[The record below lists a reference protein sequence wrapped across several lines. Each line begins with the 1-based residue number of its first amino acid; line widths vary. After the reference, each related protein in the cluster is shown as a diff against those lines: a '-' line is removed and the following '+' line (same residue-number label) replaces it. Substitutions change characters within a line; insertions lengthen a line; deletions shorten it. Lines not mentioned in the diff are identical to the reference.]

1 MNELEKKINKLR
13 HDIHDHNHNYY
24 ILDNPTISDYDFDQK
39 LQELINLESLHPEFY
54 DPNSPSQRIGGGI
67 TKLFNTT
74 SHKFPMYSLDNTYSK
89 EEIEKWANRL
99 QKSLLNK
106 SFSYTCELKY
116 DGASV
121 NLTYQNGNFISGVT
135 RGDGNQGDD
144 ITLNLK
150 TIPSIPLIL
159 RGDFPDYFEVRAEVI
174 LPIDGFKKLNK
185 ERIKK
190 GQSPFMNPRNTAS
203 GSLKLQDSSI
213 VSRRPLECFVY
224 SIVGEELNIISQYE
238 SLKKMRSWGFKAPNT
253 SMISNNLLDVFNYIN
268 KWNKDRFNLPYEIDG
283 IVIKVNNFDHQHSL
297 GYTAKAPRWAVAYKF
312 NSEQIKTKLL
322 SVEYQIG
329 RTGAITPVAN
339 LKPVLLSGTTVKR
352 ASLHNS
358 DQIKKLSLRQG
369 DMVFIEKGGEIIP
382 KIVSVD
388 KNGRG
393 NEENKIIFISE
404 CPNCRTSL
412 VRIKGEAQHYCPNQ
426 NYCDPQNIGRI
437 QHFASRKAM
446 NIDGLGNER
455 IALFYKQGAIR
466 NIADLYTISPESLQD
481 LDGMGD
487 KSIRKLINSIESSK
501 KRSFN
506 KVLFGLGIR
515 HVGETVAIKL
525 ANTFKSID
533 ELINSDIESLLSV
546 NEIGEKI
553 AESILNYFQD
563 SINISVLKRL
573 KNAGLI
579 FSIQEKKE
587 PFPNILSNKK
597 IIVTGTFNSSREE
610 LKDRILDLGGIVSS
624 SISKNVDLIIS
635 GENPGPIK
643 IEKANELGIKIIG
656 EKDFYRMIQT

>member
-39 LQELINLESLHPEFY
+39 LQDLINLESLHPEFY

-135 RGDGNQGDD
+135 RGDGDQGDD

-393 NEENKIIFISE
+393 NEENEIIFISE

-455 IALFYKQGAIR
+455 IALFYKQGVIR
-466 NIADLYTISPESLQD
+466 NIADLYTISPESLQE

-487 KSIRKLINSIESSK
+487 KSIEKLIDSIESSK
-501 KRSFN
+501 NRLFH

-515 HVGETVAIKL
+515 HVGETVAMKL

-563 SINISVLKRL
+563 STNISILKKL

-587 PFPNILSNKK
+587 PSPNSLSNKK
-597 IIVTGTFNSSREE
+597 IVVTGAFKSSREE
-610 LKDRILDLGGIVSS
+610 LKDKILHLGGTVSS

-643 IEKANELGIKIIG
+643 IEKANELGLKIIS
-656 EKDFYRMIQT
+656 EKDFYKMIQT

>member
-54 DPNSPSQRIGGGI
+54 DSNSPSQRIGGGV
-67 TKLFNTT
+67 TKLFNTI

-89 EEIEKWANRL
+89 EEIEKWASRL
-99 QKSLLNK
+99 QKALLNK

-174 LPIDGFKKLNK
+174 LPIDGFKKLNE
-185 ERIKK
+185 ERIEK

-224 SIVGEELNIISQYE
+224 SIVGKELNIISQYE
-238 SLKKMRSWGFKAPNT
+238 SLKKMRSWGFKVPNT
-253 SMISNNLLDVFNYIN
+253 SMISNSLSDVFSYID

-283 IVIKVNNFDHQHSL
+283 IVIKVNDFDHQKSL

-388 KNGRG
+388 KNSRG
-393 NEENKIIFISE
+393 NENNKIVFISE
-404 CPNCRTSL
+404 CPSCRTSL

-455 IALFYKQGAIR
+455 IALFYRQGVIK
-466 NIADLYTISPESLQD
+466 NIADLYTISPESLQE
-481 LDGMGD
+481 LEGMGD
-487 KSIRKLINSIESSK
+487 KSIEKLIDSIESSK
-501 KRSFN
+501 NRSFH

-563 SINISVLKRL
+563 STNISIVKKL

-587 PFPNILSNKK
+587 PSPNSLSDKK
-597 IIVTGTFNSSREE
+597 ILVTGTFESSREE
-610 LKDRILDLGGIVSS
+610 LKDKILHLGGTVSS

-643 IEKANELGIKIIG
+643 IEKANELGLKIIS
-656 EKDFYRMIQT
+656 EKDFYKMIQT

>member
-54 DPNSPSQRIGGGI
+54 DSNSPSQRIGGGI
-67 TKLFNTT
+67 TKLFNTI

-89 EEIEKWANRL
+89 EEIEKWASRL
-99 QKSLLNK
+99 QKALLNK

-174 LPIDGFKKLNK
+174 LPIDGFKKLNE
-185 ERIKK
+185 ERIEK

-224 SIVGEELNIISQYE
+224 SIVGKELNIISQYE
-238 SLKKMRSWGFKAPNT
+238 SLKKMRSWGFKVPNT
-253 SMISNNLLDVFNYIN
+253 SMISNSLSDVFSYID

-283 IVIKVNNFDHQHSL
+283 IVIKVNDFDHQKSL

-388 KNGRG
+388 KNSRG
-393 NEENKIIFISE
+393 NENNKIVFISE
-404 CPNCRTSL
+404 CPSCRTSL

-455 IALFYKQGAIR
+455 IALFYRQGVIK
-466 NIADLYTISPESLQD
+466 NIADLYTISPESLQE
-481 LDGMGD
+481 LEGMGD
-487 KSIRKLINSIESSK
+487 KSIEKLIDSIESSK
-501 KRSFN
+501 NRSFH

-563 SINISVLKRL
+563 STNISIVKKL

-587 PFPNILSNKK
+587 PSPNSLSDKK
-597 IIVTGTFNSSREE
+597 ILVTGTFESSREE
-610 LKDRILDLGGIVSS
+610 LKDKILHLGGTVSS

-643 IEKANELGIKIIG
+643 IEKANELGLKIIS
-656 EKDFYRMIQT
+656 EKDFYKMIQT

>member
-24 ILDNPTISDYDFDQK
+24 ILDNPAISDYDFDQK

-67 TKLFNTT
+67 TKLFKTT

-135 RGDGNQGDD
+135 RGDGDQGDD

-174 LPIDGFKKLNK
+174 LPTDGFKKLNK

-213 VSRRPLECFVY
+213 VSGRPLECFVY
-224 SIVGEELNIISQYE
+224 SIVGDELNIISQYE
-238 SLKKMRSWGFKAPNT
+238 SLKKMRSWGFKVPNT
-253 SMISNNLLDVFNYIN
+253 SMISNSLLDVFNYID

-393 NEENKIIFISE
+393 NEENEIIFISE

-455 IALFYKQGAIR
+455 IALFYKQGVIR
-466 NIADLYTISPESLQD
+466 NIADLYTISPESLQE

-487 KSIRKLINSIESSK
+487 KSIEKLIDSIESSK
-501 KRSFN
+501 NRLFH

-515 HVGETVAIKL
+515 HVGETVAMKL

-563 SINISVLKRL
+563 STNISILKKL

-587 PFPNILSNKK
+587 PSPNSLSDKK
-597 IIVTGTFNSSREE
+597 ILVTGTFKSSREE
-610 LKDRILDLGGIVSS
+610 LKDKILNLGGTVSS

-643 IEKANELGIKIIG
+643 IEKANELGLKIIS
-656 EKDFYRMIQT
+656 EKDFYKMIQT

>member
-39 LQELINLESLHPEFY
+39 LQDLINLESLHPEFY

-393 NEENKIIFISE
+393 NEENEIIFISE

-455 IALFYKQGAIR
+455 IALFYKQGVIR
-466 NIADLYTISPESLQD
+466 NIADLYTIFPESLQE

-487 KSIRKLINSIESSK
+487 KSIEKLINSIESSK
-501 KRSFN
+501 NRLFH

-515 HVGETVAIKL
+515 HVGETVAMKL

-563 SINISVLKRL
+563 STNISILKKL

-587 PFPNILSNKK
+587 PSPNSLSDKK
-597 IIVTGTFNSSREE
+597 ILVTGTFRSSREE
-610 LKDRILDLGGIVSS
+610 LKDKILHLGGTISS

-643 IEKANELGIKIIG
+643 IEKANELGLKIIS
-656 EKDFYRMIQT
+656 EKDFYKMIQT